1 MRLFPREPTGWL
13 YFLAVLVLAA
23 QVGLD
28 DATWRAA
35 LCALGVALGTV
46 GLCLPGHASAIAAS
60 GAANRAPAAD
70 LERAGALATVLA
82 ESRLAGV
89 LILDPAGRVLAA
101 SAAARELLGDDALVG
116 RPVETLV
123 VGVGAPLPPWPWS
136 ETRLA
141 VSPVAK
147 RERVAWIETRGW
159 QAPEGPR
166 HVVVLQDRTEAE
178 EAQRAAE
185 AAREEALLAAQ
196 VRAEFLANISHEIR
210 TPMNGVL
217 GMLALLREEG
227 LQPDQLELVDHTHR
241 SATALLGIVND
252 LLDISRLT
260 SGAPV
265 PMESV
270 EFDALTLVED
280 VCALLYDARR
290 DPRVSLVV
298 EADAHLDRN
307 LVGDAGRLRQIVN
320 NLVSNA
326 IKFTRR
332 GHVTARVTT
341 RRDDDGRATLSFIVE
356 DTGIGIARENLE
368 VIFERFRQVDG
379 SMSRR
384 YGGAGLGLAIA
395 RELAR
400 NMSGEITVASE
411 PGTGSTF
418 TFSCSLRVAAGS
430 RGPDLRG
437 RSVLVAT
444 MARVEGDA
452 LAANLRGHGAECRTT
467 STTEELIAALPGVD
481 VLVADGALLADARR
495 RGVVVGVPLILLT
508 SAQEAARDG
517 AAEPGALR
525 LAKPIRPSRAALVV
539 LAALEGARAEE
550 RPAASMQP

>member
-1 MRLFPREPTGWL
+1 
-13 YFLAVLVLAA
+13 
-23 QVGLD
+23 
-28 DATWRAA
+28 
-35 LCALGVALGTV
+35 
-46 GLCLPGHASAIAAS
+46 
-60 GAANRAPAAD
+60 
-70 LERAGALATVLA
+70 
-82 ESRLAGV
+82 
-89 LILDPAGRVLAA
+89 
-101 SAAARELLGDDALVG
+101 
-116 RPVETLV
+116 
-123 VGVGAPLPPWPWS
+123 
-136 ETRLA
+136 
-141 VSPVAK
+141 
-147 RERVAWIETRGW
+147 
-159 QAPEGPR
+159 
-166 HVVVLQDRTEAE
+166 
-178 EAQRAAE
+178 
-185 AAREEALLAAQ
+185 
-196 VRAEFLANISHEIR
+196 NISHEIR

-227 LQPDQLELVDHTHR
+227 LQPEQLELVDHTHR

-270 EFDALTLVED
+270 EFDALAIVED

-298 EADAHLDRN
+298 AADADLDRN
-307 LVGDAGRLRQIVN
+307 VVGDAGRLRQIVN

-332 GHVTARVTT
+332 GHVTARVAT
-341 RRDDDGRATLSFIVE
+341 RRDDDGRATLSVAVE

-400 NMSGEITVASE
+400 NMAGEITVASE

-418 TFSCSLRVAAGS
+418 TFTCSLRIGTAAA
-430 RGPDLRG
+430 GPDLRG
-437 RSVLVAT
+437 RRVLVAT

-452 LAANLRGHGAECRTT
+452 LAANLAGHGAECRTAT
-467 STTEELIAALPGVD
+467 TTEELVQELEGVD
-481 VLVADGALLADARR
+481 VLVADGALVADARR
-495 RGVVVGVPLILLT
+495 RGALIQASLVLLT
-508 SAQEAARDG
+508 SAQDAARDV

-525 LAKPIRPSRAALVV
+525 LAKPIRPSRAAHVV
-539 LAALEGARAEE
+539 LEALTAQRAEE
-550 RPAASMQP
+550 RAAAAV